1 MQKEDKQKVVAD
13 LTDRLKSSET
23 LIVAD
28 YRGLTMPQ
36 IDDLRSELLK
46 HGAKFTVVKNTL
58 TRRAAEAAGADALLA
73 LLEGPTAIAFL
84 ETDGD
89 PVAVAKAIGATA
101 RETKVLAV
109 RGGILDGRPITAADI
124 ESLAKLPPLEQL
136 RGQVLGAIAA
146 PLYAIVGLF
155 NAPLQNLVGLID
167 ARIEQLGGE
176 GAAAETPEPAEA
188 AAPEAAAA
196 EAPRRGTDHRKPG
209 RTRGG
214 SGSFRRGRKGGV
226 VMASGVDTVFGELGK
241 MTVLELV
248 ELKNK
253 IEEEWGVT
261 AAAPVAVAAPAGGG
275 GDAAAAEEQSAF
287 DVVLTEAGQQK
298 IGVIKVVRAITGL
311 GLKEAKDVV
320 DSAPKAVKEGVPR
333 EEADSIKAQ
342 LEEAGATVEVK

>member
-1 MQKEDKQKVVAD
+1 MTVQKEDKQKVVAD

-84 ETDGD
+84 ESDGD

-109 RGGILDGRPITAADI
+109 RGGILDGRPISAEDI
-124 ESLAKLPPLEQL
+124 ESLAKLPPLDQL
-136 RGQVLGAIAA
+136 RGQVVGAIAA

-176 GAAAETPEPAEA
+176 GAAPETAPEAPEQPEAVVEEVPTMETSEEPAE
-188 AAPEAAAA
+188 EAEASDAA
-196 EAPRRGTDHRKPG
+196 EK
-209 RTRGG
+209 
-214 SGSFRRGRKGGV
+214 
-226 VMASGVDTVFGELGK
+226 
-241 MTVLELV
+241 
-248 ELKNK
+248 
-253 IEEEWGVT
+253 EE
-261 AAAPVAVAAPAGGG
+261 
-275 GDAAAAEEQSAF
+275 S
-287 DVVLTEAGQQK
+287 
-298 IGVIKVVRAITGL
+298 
-311 GLKEAKDVV
+311 
-320 DSAPKAVKEGVPR
+320 
-333 EEADSIKAQ
+333 
-342 LEEAGATVEVK
+342 

>member
-13 LTDRLKSSET
+13 LTDRLQSTET

-36 IDDLRSELLK
+36 IDDLRTELLK

-84 ETDGD
+84 EADGD

-109 RGGILDGRPITAADI
+109 RGGMLDGRAVTADEI
-124 ESLAKLPPLEQL
+124 ETLAKLPPLDQL
-136 RGQVLGAIAA
+136 RGQVLGAVTA

-176 GAAAETPEPAEA
+176 GAAASAPDPTESEPTTETIDQPAEEA
-188 AAPEAAAA
+188 TASEAANTDQPAEEATASEAA
-196 EAPRRGTDHRKPG
+196 K
-209 RTRGG
+209 
-214 SGSFRRGRKGGV
+214 
-226 VMASGVDTVFGELGK
+226 
-241 MTVLELV
+241 
-248 ELKNK
+248 
-253 IEEEWGVT
+253 EEE
-261 AAAPVAVAAPAGGG
+261 
-275 GDAAAAEEQSAF
+275 S
-287 DVVLTEAGQQK
+287 
-298 IGVIKVVRAITGL
+298 
-311 GLKEAKDVV
+311 
-320 DSAPKAVKEGVPR
+320 
-333 EEADSIKAQ
+333 
-342 LEEAGATVEVK
+342 

>member
-36 IDDLRSELLK
+36 IDGLRTELLK

-84 ETDGD
+84 EADGD

-101 RETKVLAV
+101 RETKVLAI
-109 RGGILDGRPITAADI
+109 RGGILDGRPITADEI
-124 ESLAKLPPLEQL
+124 ETLAKLPPLEQL
-136 RGQVLGAIAA
+136 RGQVLGAVTA

-176 GAAAETPEPAEA
+176 TAAPEAPAEAPEQPEA
-188 AAPEAAAA
+188 AAPEAAEGEPPMETTDQPAEEATASDAA
-196 EAPRRGTDHRKPG
+196 K
-209 RTRGG
+209 
-214 SGSFRRGRKGGV
+214 
-226 VMASGVDTVFGELGK
+226 
-241 MTVLELV
+241 
-248 ELKNK
+248 
-253 IEEEWGVT
+253 EEE
-261 AAAPVAVAAPAGGG
+261 
-275 GDAAAAEEQSAF
+275 
-287 DVVLTEAGQQK
+287 
-298 IGVIKVVRAITGL
+298 
-311 GLKEAKDVV
+311 
-320 DSAPKAVKEGVPR
+320 
-333 EEADSIKAQ
+333 
-342 LEEAGATVEVK
+342 